1 MLQSNKEAV
10 QKTLLCNFE
19 LRYNETVRA
28 TTGFLK
34 GRLPASTQEAPM
46 ADVAIREAVGVFH
59 DERSL
64 QSAVDALLIAGF
76 DRSYLSML
84 AGRRRVEAQL
94 GHAVGNVSEL
104 EDDAEVPTQAYVG
117 SDSRTEGKG
126 VLFGVPFYIGAC
138 ATAIVVLASGGSL
151 LTAFIAAAAVGV
163 VCTAIGFLVVRGID
177 KRHAQRLREQIE
189 RGGLLLWVRTPD
201 AESERRAVEAL
212 RANGAADVHV
222 HDLPKP
228 HYAQDGGVSREMS
241 FMTRIGM

>member
-1 MLQSNKEAV
+1 
-10 QKTLLCNFE
+10 
-19 LRYNETVRA
+19 
-28 TTGFLK
+28 
-34 GRLPASTQEAPM
+34 M
-46 ADVAIREAVGVFH
+46 ADTAIREAVGVFH

-84 AGRRRVEAQL
+84 AGRRRVEAKL
-94 GHAVGNVSEL
+94 GHAVENVSEL

-126 VLFGVPFYIGAC
+126 VLFGVPFYVGAC
-138 ATAIVVLASGGSL
+138 GTAIAVLGSGGSL
-151 LTAFIAAAAVGV
+151 MAAFIAAAIVGAA
-163 VCTAIGFLVVRGID
+163 CTAIGFLVVRMID

-201 AESERRAVEAL
+201 PEAERRAIEAL
-212 RANGAADVHV
+212 RLNGAADVHI

-228 HYAQDGGVSREMS
+228 HYAQDGGVSRDLS
-241 FMTRIGM
+241 FMKSLGM